1 MSMVIKDNQERD
13 IIRVNGEK
21 VIVSRYADLNGEYKA
36 FIVTLYSEM
45 TKEDPKKIRDFLDF
59 KSKENQFCP

>member
-1 MSMVIKDNQERD
+1 MVIKDGQERD

-21 VIVSRYADLNGEYKA
+21 VIVSRYADLNGEFKA
-36 FIVTLYSEM
+36 FIVALYSEM
-45 TKEDPKKIRDFLDF
+45 TKEDSKKIRDFLDF